1 MVYHTP
7 KQNTLQR
14 YRIYL
19 LWANILNKIINR
31 KLKFFLFFDF
41 RLIFEWGIKNFYM
54 VNGQRSLFFVGEV
67 FAFSVICV
75 VGTNDYVFL
84 ILLLRGRSS
93 RASLH
98 LHWGVHTVSWY
109 CFWLF
114 ASFGREQSASL
125 SKNTHSRCVF
135 LRSLLDCLLACRLFE
150 GCCWVEI

>member
-54 VNGQRSLFFVGEV
+54 VNGQWSLFFVGEV
-67 FAFSVICV
+67 FAFSVIWV
-75 VGTNDYVFL
+75 VDYVAFS
-84 ILLLRGRSS
+84 G
-93 RASLH
+93 
-98 LHWGVHTVSWY
+98 
-109 CFWLF
+109 
-114 ASFGREQSASL
+114 
-125 SKNTHSRCVF
+125 
-135 LRSLLDCLLACRLFE
+135 E
-150 GCCWVEI
+150 G